1 MRARLGR
8 MKALDK
14 VTFNRDAEYTDL
26 DVALI
31 TITLKD

>member
-1 MRARLGR
+1 MRGRVKR

-14 VTFNRDAEYTDL
+14 VTFNRDPEYTDL